1 MKIGFMGLGKLG
13 LPCALAIESRGHE
26 VVGFDYDPK
35 IEKYL
40 SEGQIPY
47 KEKDVEKY
55 LPTTNIKV
63 VDPYDMVGVC
73 DIIFVTVQTPHNEKF
88 EGTTRLPEERVDFNY
103 HYLQD
108 AIITL
113 SRDCE
118 KKNVDQIVSVVST
131 VLPGTMDREIIPI
144 IRGGKNRIK
153 LAYNP
158 FFIAMGTTIEDFLD
172 PEFVLLGIDDEEAA
186 HTVIKFYDTIHNP
199 DKIYLDHEDPRRRK
213 TFTCSIKTAEAIKV
227 LYNTY
232 ITQKIVFANA
242 AMELCHKT
250 GADVDDLIDCLSL
263 GSKRITSPMYMRGG
277 MGDGGGCH
285 PRDNIALSAIARKH
299 DMSYDW
305 WENLMIARERQTEFF
320 VDIIMSVHR
329 MTAFPIVILGKAFKP
344 ETNLTI
350 GSPSILLYNIMQESL
365 HSDCVEIY
373 DPHVDGRVEGEGT
386 MALMGYPEPAIFFI
400 GTKHEVFANTVF
412 PAKSIV
418 IDPWRYIPDQEGVEV
433 IRIGEAKK

>member
-1 MKIGFMGLGKLG
+1 MGLGKLG
-13 LPCALAIESRGHE
+13 LPVALAIESRGHE

-35 IEKYL
+35 IKKYIA
-40 SEGQIPY
+40 EGEIPY
-47 KEKDVEKY
+47 KEKDVENY
-55 LPTTNIKV
+55 LPNTKIEV
-63 VDPYDMVGVC
+63 VDPYDMVGEC

-88 EGTTRLPEERVDFNY
+88 EGITRLPEERIDFNY
-103 HYLQD
+103 HYLKD

-113 SRDCE
+113 SRICE
-118 KKNVDQIVSVVST
+118 KKNTDQIVSVVST

-158 FFIAMGTTIEDFLD
+158 FFIAMGTTIEDFLY
-172 PEFVLLGIDDEEAA
+172 PEFILLGMDDPKAMK
-186 HTVIKFYDTIHNP
+186 VVSKFYRLTIPWSGEKPN
-199 DKIYLDHEDPRRRK
+199 IFE
-213 TFTCSIKTAEAIKV
+213 CSIKTAEAIKV

-232 ITQKIVFANA
+232 ITQKIIFANA

-285 PRDNIALSAIARKH
+285 PRDNIALSAIARKL

-305 WENLMIARERQTEFF
+305 WETLMIAREKQTEWLAGLLLDKHHET
-320 VDIIMSVHR
+320 VL
-329 MTAFPIVILGKAFKP
+329 PIVILGKAFKP

-350 GSPSILLYNIMQESL
+350 GSPSILLYNMLKTVIFEDYL
-365 HSDCVEIY
+365 HIY
-373 DPHVDGRVEGEGT
+373 DPHVDGRIVGEGDIVIFEF
-386 MALMGYPEPAIFFI
+386 PEPSIIFI
-400 GTKHEVFANTVF
+400 GTKHEMFASTVF
-412 PAKSIV
+412 PDGSIV
-418 IDPWRYIPDQEGVEV
+418 IDPWRYIPDQEGVKV
-433 IRIGEAKK
+433 IRIGEAKE

>member
-26 VVGFDYDPK
+26 VIGFDYDPK

-40 SEGQIPY
+40 AESKIPY
-47 KEKDVEKY
+47 KEKDAENY
-55 LPTTNIKV
+55 LPTTKIKM
-63 VDPYDMVGVC
+63 VDPYDMVGEC
-73 DIIFVTVQTPHNEKF
+73 DIIFVTVQTPHNEEF
-88 EGTTRLPEERVDFNY
+88 EGITRLPEKRVDFNY
-103 HYLQD
+103 HYLID
-108 AIITL
+108 AMIVLTR
-113 SRDCE
+113 SCQ
-118 KKNVDQIVSVVST
+118 KKNVEQIVAVVST
-131 VLPGTMDREIIPI
+131 VLPGTIDRDILPI
-144 IRGGKNRIK
+144 IRGSGNRVK

-158 FFIAMGTTIEDFLD
+158 FFIAMGTTIEDFLY
-172 PEFVLLGIDDEEAA
+172 PEFVLLGMDDPEAMK
-186 HTVIKFYDTIHNP
+186 VVENFYKLTIP
-199 DKIYLDHEDPRRRK
+199 WDGMKERIFK
-213 TFTCSIKTAEAIKV
+213 CSIKTAEAVKV

-263 GSKRITSPMYMRGG
+263 GTKRITSAMYMRGG

-299 DMSYDW
+299 NMSYDW
-305 WENLMIARERQTEFF
+305 WESLMIAREKQTDFLIEMIM
-320 VDIIMSVHR
+320 DIHR
-329 MTAFPIVILGKAFKP
+329 LTAFPIVILGKAFKP
-344 ETNLTI
+344 ETNLTV
-350 GSPSILLYNIMQESL
+350 GSPSILLYNILQEESI
-365 HSDCVEIY
+365 HADCIDIY

-418 IDPWRYIPDQEGVEV
+418 IDPWRYIPDQEGIEV
-433 IRIGEAKK
+433 IRIGQQRKNG